1 MPFKSSLLQR
11 ELDDDSLSDDDD
23 YVIFS
28 AARIVHTYSNAK
40 RSQGGS
46 MLGHRVI
53 YRDRE
58 GGHNRRFQ
66 DYLVVNPTYTPQ
78 IFRRRLLFIHFR
90 LVVCD

>member
-1 MPFKSSLLQR
+1 MPFKRSLLQR
-11 ELDDDSLSDDDD
+11 ELDDDSSSDDDD

-58 GGHNRRFQ
+58 GRHNMRFQ
-66 DYLVVNPTYTPQ
+66 DYLAVNPTYTPK
-78 IFRRRLLFIHFR
+78 IFCRRLLFIHFG
-90 LVVCD
+90 LVSSM